1 MVGSV
6 RPKYTAVAR
15 RSGRWWAIAV
25 PELDGVFSQA
35 RRLDGVERMARDAIA
50 LMLEVDPA
58 SFDIGVVQNL
68 DPPTRD
74 ELEDVR
80 AVREAAAALQRR
92 ANGRTRDFVVDLHR
106 SGYPLRDIA
115 HLVGI
120 SHQRVAQLLSDP
132 RT

>member
-1 MVGSV
+1 MVASV

-15 RSGRWWAIAV
+15 RSGRWWAIDV
-25 PELDGVFSQA
+25 TELDGVFSQA

-58 SFDIGVVQNL
+58 SFDIDVVEDL
-68 DPPTRD
+68 DPPTQE
-74 ELEDVR
+74 ELEDLR

-92 ANGRTRDFVVDLHR
+92 ANGRTREFVVDLHR

-115 HLVGI
+115 QLVGI

>member
-1 MVGSV
+1 VASV

-35 RRLDGVERMARDAIA
+35 RRLDSVERIARDAIA
-50 LMLEVDPA
+50 LMLDVDPA
-58 SFDIGVVQNL
+58 SFDIDVVQKL
-68 DPPTRD
+68 DPPTEH
-74 ELEDVR
+74 ELEDLR

-92 ANGRTRDFVVDLHR
+92 ATGKTREFVLDLHR

-115 HLVGI
+115 RLVGI
-120 SHQRVAQLLSDP
+120 SHQRVAQLLSEP
-132 RT
+132 RA